1 MGTWISN
8 SADQARGEKMSSI
21 VKVIEVIAE
30 SSKSWDDAAQQA
42 VQEAAKTVEGI
53 TEIWV
58 SSMKGV
64 VEKGKIVRY
73 RVTAKVSFVVK
84 A

>member
-1 MGTWISN
+1 
-8 SADQARGEKMSSI
+8 MSSI

-30 SSKSWDDAAQQA
+30 STKSWDDAAQQA